1 MNREELAEQCRLE
14 RLDCQ
19 DTFNK
24 IKAGQMTFE
33 DFYYGWLDNIRNVD
47 FDHGYEHAMETV
59 EDFIQD
65 AEGDIDY
72 VRFLIEKDR
81 HARNG
86 ELDII

>member
-19 DTFNK
+19 DTFDK
-24 IKAGQMTFE
+24 IKTGQMTFE

-47 FDHGYEHAMETV
+47 FGHGYEHAMEIV

-72 VRFLIEKDR
+72 VRFLIDR
-81 HARNG
+81 DRKRG
-86 ELDII
+86 QGFEV